1 MATGKVY
8 ECSDVSPKIF
18 DIREILKI
26 REKVGYPRSSIS
38 WFYRRENGVRLSIN

>member
-1 MATGKVY
+1 MNAFKNL
-8 ECSDVSPKIF
+8 SPQII

-38 WFYRRENGVRLSIN
+38 WFYRRENGVRLMVLD